1 MPGAVTNHKP
11 GFPLWNTD
19 TVTFICYNNRRKD
32 VQNNCCQWSAADF
45 SSANLGNV
53 QTELPGACNCNADM
67 FDICTF
73 LAYLVTAAGNLLKRE
88 Q

>member
-1 MPGAVTNHKP
+1 MVRSGLH
-11 GFPLWNTD
+11 F
-19 TVTFICYNNRRKD
+19 
-32 VQNNCCQWSAADF
+32 S

-53 QTELPGACNCNADM
+53 QTELPGACNANM
-67 FDICTF
+67 SHICTF

>member
-1 MPGAVTNHKP
+1 MVRSGLH
-11 GFPLWNTD
+11 F
-19 TVTFICYNNRRKD
+19 
-32 VQNNCCQWSAADF
+32 S

-67 FDICTF
+67 SHICTF